1 MTRQPRLLY
10 VVSED
15 WYFLSHRLPMARAAQ
30 DMGFEVHVATRVDRG
45 AGDIRRHG
53 FVLHPI
59 PYARGARSLLAHLK
73 TILALRRVH
82 AAIRPDLVHHV
93 ALLPTMIGLLAMLGR
108 PTASVNALTG
118 LGYLFISRAPT
129 ARAAR
134 RVFELFFRFFINR
147 PRTVAL
153 VQNPDD
159 AAALAAMGIRDAHIV
174 LIPGSGIDT
183 THFQPLPEPDGP
195 ITLGFVG
202 RLLEDK
208 GIRTLLAAHRM
219 LRDKG
224 LDIRLLIAGTPDPAN
239 PTSLPLSEAQSWDEA
254 AGIVWLGHVENV
266 TRVWARA
273 HIAVLPSRREGLP
286 KSLLEAAA
294 CSRPMVA
301 TDVPGC
307 REVAIAGETGELVP
321 ADDATA
327 LAGAIE
333 TLYADPQKR
342 RQYGEAARALTESRF
357 STRQIERQIAGLY
370 DSLCNRQPTARQP

>member
-1 MTRQPRLLY
+1 MTRKPRLLY

-30 DMGFEVHVATRVDRG
+30 QMDFEVHVATHVDRG
-45 AGDIRRHG
+45 ADDIRDRG
-53 FVLHPI
+53 FILHPV
-59 PYARGARSLLAHLK
+59 PFARGTRSLPAHLK

-93 ALLPTMIGLLAMLGR
+93 ALVPSMIGLLAMLGR
-108 PTASVNALTG
+108 SAASVNALTG
-118 LGYLFISRAPT
+118 MGYLFISRSPAV
-129 ARAAR
+129 RAAR
-134 RVFELFFRFFINR
+134 RIFEFLFRFLINR
-147 PRTVAL
+147 RRTLAL

-159 AAALAAMGIRDAHIV
+159 RAALITMGIREEHIV

-183 THFQPLPEPDGP
+183 THFRPLPEPDGP

-208 GIRTLLAAHRM
+208 GIRTLLEAHRL

-224 LDIRLLIAGTPDPAN
+224 LDIRLLIAGTLDPAN
-239 PTSLPLSEAQSWDEA
+239 PTSLSLSEAQAWDKA
-254 AGIVWLGHVENV
+254 AGVVWLGHVQDV
-266 TRVWARA
+266 GRVWAQA

-294 CSRPMVA
+294 CGRPMVA
-301 TDVPGC
+301 SDVPGC
-307 REVAIAGETGELVP
+307 REVVIAGETGELAP

-327 LAGAIE
+327 LAAAIE
-333 TLYADPQKR
+333 TLYANPEKR
-342 RQYGEAARALTESRF
+342 VRYGHAARALAESRF
-357 STRQIERQIAGLY
+357 SAWEIERQIAALY
-370 DSLCNRQPTARQP
+370 RTLRAEPD

>member
-93 ALLPTMIGLLAMLGR
+93 ALLPTMIGLL
-108 PTASVNALTG
+108 
-118 LGYLFISRAPT
+118 

>member
-1 MTRQPRLLY
+1 MTRPPRLLY

-15 WYFLSHRLPMARAAQ
+15 WYFLSHRLPMARAARQ
-30 DMGFEVHVATRVDRG
+30 MGFEVHVATRVDRG
-45 AGDIRRHG
+45 ADDIRRHG

-93 ALLPTMIGLLAMLGR
+93 ALLPAMIGLLAMLGR

-118 LGYLFISRAPT
+118 MGYLFISRSPA

-134 RVFELFFRFFINR
+134 RVFTLFFRFFINR
-147 PRTVAL
+147 PHTLAL

-159 AAALAAMGIRDAHIV
+159 RAALIAMGIRDANIA

-183 THFQPLPEPDGP
+183 AHFKPLPEPDGP

-208 GIRTLLAAHRM
+208 GIRTLLAAHRL

-239 PTSLPLSEAQSWDEA
+239 PTSLPLSEAQAWGEA
-254 AGIVWLGHVENV
+254 DGILWLGHVQDV
-266 TRVWARA
+266 SRVWAQA

-294 CSRPMVA
+294 CGRPMVA
-301 TDVPGC
+301 SDVPGC
-307 REVAIAGETGELVP
+307 REVAIAGETGELAP
-321 ADDATA
+321 ADDAAA

-342 RQYGEAARALTESRF
+342 RRYGEAARALAESRF
-357 STRQIERQIAGLY
+357 STQEIEQQVAGLY
-370 DSLCNRQPTARQP
+370 RKLRAERD